1 MREYDPNTMTVKSCG
16 PTGVVCALCDEPFVY
31 DDGCDEA
38 FELTMAELDTACQRH
53 WRQVHEHP
61 NATPM

>member
-1 MREYDPNTMTVKSCG
+1 MREYDPNTMTVEAGDCLYLM
-16 PTGVVCALCDEPFVY
+16 CALCDDPFME
-31 DDGCDEA
+31 DTSSSM
-38 FELTMAELDTACQRH
+38 TMAELDTACQRH